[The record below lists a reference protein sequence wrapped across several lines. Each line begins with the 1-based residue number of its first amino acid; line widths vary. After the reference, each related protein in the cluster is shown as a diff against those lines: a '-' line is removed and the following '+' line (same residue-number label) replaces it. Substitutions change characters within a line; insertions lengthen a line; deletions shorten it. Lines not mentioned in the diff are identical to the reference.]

1 MELLYGLDGLEKPQ
15 RIVPAAIAFGA
26 CDSERV
32 GKDCKFILLFRVCIV
47 TYCEE
52 AVSRE
57 DYEVLALGFK
67 SSDGL

>member
-1 MELLYGLDGLEKPQ
+1 VELLYSLDGLEKPQ
-15 RIVPAAIAFGA
+15 RIVPTAIAFGA
-26 CDSERV
+26 CYSEYV
-32 GKDCKFILLFRVCIV
+32 GKDCTFILLFRVCIV

-57 DYEVLALGFK
+57 EYEVLALNFK